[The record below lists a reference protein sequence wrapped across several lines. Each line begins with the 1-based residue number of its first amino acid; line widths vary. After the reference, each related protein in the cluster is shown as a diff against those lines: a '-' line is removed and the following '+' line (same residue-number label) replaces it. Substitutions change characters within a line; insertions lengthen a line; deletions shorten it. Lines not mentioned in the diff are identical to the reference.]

1 MLFSCVSGVGNC
13 AGHFIMRY
21 SLKQT
26 VAPTTEPVTLNQ
38 ARAHL
43 RLTTTTEDGLIEGLI
58 QVARE
63 MAQTYTKRQLI
74 TATYTAK
81 YRDFPDSEG
90 SIQIPRTPLQ
100 SVSSITYIDN
110 QGATQTLST
119 DVYEV
124 LEDDTEAYVVLK
136 PLKSWPE
143 VQAERKQAVTVT
155 FVAGYGN
162 AGTAVPAAAKSA
174 MLMLIGHL
182 FENRESVN
190 VGNITSKMPMATE
203 ILLDSIRVKGP
214 A

>member
-1 MLFSCVSGVGNC
+1 MLFSCVSGWGNL
-13 AGHFIMRY
+13 AGHFMMRY

-26 VAPTTEPVTLNQ
+26 SGPGAEPITL
-38 ARAHL
+38 AEAKAHL
-43 RLTTTTEDGLIEGLI
+43 RISGTDENDLITALI
-58 QVARE
+58 QAARE
-63 MAQTYTKRQLI
+63 MAETYTKRQLI

-81 YRDFPDSEG
+81 YKDFPDLEG

-100 SVSSITYIDN
+100 SVSSITYVDN
-110 QGATQTLST
+110 QGSTQTLST

-136 PLKSWPE
+136 PLQSWPE

-162 AGTAVPAAAKSA
+162 AGSDVPAAARSA

-190 VGNITSKMPMATE
+190 VGNITSKMPLATE
-203 ILLDSIRVKGP
+203 ILLDSISVKGP

>member
-1 MLFSCVSGVGNC
+1 M
-13 AGHFIMRY
+13 MRY

-26 VAPTTEPVTLNQ
+26 SGPGAEPITL
-38 ARAHL
+38 AEAKSHL
-43 RLTTTTEDGLIEGLI
+43 RISGTDENDLINGLI
-58 QVARE
+58 QAARE
-63 MAQTYTKRQLI
+63 MAETYTKRQLI

-100 SVSSITYIDN
+100 SVSSITYVDN
-110 QGATQTLST
+110 QGSTQTLST

-124 LEDDTEAYVVLK
+124 LDDDVEAWVVLK
-136 PLKSWPE
+136 PLQSWPE
-143 VQAERKQAVTVT
+143 VQAEKKQAVTVT

-162 AGTAVPAAAKSA
+162 AGSSVPAAAKSA

-182 FENRESVN
+182 FENRESVSAGGFN
-190 VGNITSKMPMATE
+190 KLPLATE
-203 ILLDSIRVKGP
+203 ILLDSIRVKEP